1 MKKILG
7 VLAGAAVLVAT
18 PAHATNG
25 MRMIGFGPVQ
35 NGMGGVG
42 AAAPSDSAAVVSNPA
57 GLSGVAPRV
66 DLAVQAFMPTVKFD
80 ATYTPD
86 GVNMYKA
93 GETSDRPTDWL
104 PTVGAVFRLTP
115 DLTLGVAALGT
126 AGMGVD
132 YKAGA
137 NGLYGAKTKSSYM
150 NGRLAPAVA
159 YKLGDVSVG
168 VALNLMYAQ
177 MAFDVFNPTF
187 GGAAHFPTA
196 SSIGYGATLG
206 VTYAPVKEVTV
217 GAVYETKSTFQDFEF
232 TVGGQK
238 LKLGF
243 DQPQSATIGVAVR
256 PVDGVLVA
264 VDGQWINWSD
274 IMGKNLPKFTS
285 PPGAGGFNMNWD
297 DQVVVKAGV
306 EWKCRLHDPLKLRLG
321 YNYGKSP
328 VDAASAYEAI
338 LFPAIA
344 EHHFTVGA
352 GYDFGKLTVNA
363 AFVYSPEKK
372 ISGQNLA
379 QGIVAYETK
388 MSQTAFELGASYKF

>member
-7 VLAGAAVLVAT
+7 ILAGAALVTAT

-35 NGMGGVG
+35 NGMGGAG
-42 AAAPSDSAAVVSNPA
+42 AAAPSDSSAVVSNPA

-66 DLAVQAFMPTVKFD
+66 DLAVQAFMPTVKYT
-80 ATYTPD
+80 ATYTPN
-86 GVNMYKA
+86 GTNLFQA
-93 GETSDRPTDWL
+93 GQTSDRPTDWL
-104 PTVGAVFRLTP
+104 PTLGAVFRVTP

-126 AGMGVD
+126 NGMGVD
-132 YKAGA
+132 YEAGA
-137 NGLYGAKTKSSYM
+137 SGLYGAKTKSSYL
-150 NGRLAPAVA
+150 NGRLAPAAA
-159 YKLGDVSVG
+159 YRLGDLSVG

-177 MAFDVFNPTF
+177 MGFDVFNPAF
-187 GGAAHFPTA
+187 GGSAHFASA
-196 SSIGYGATLG
+196 SSLGYGATVG
-206 VTYAPVKEVTV
+206 VTFTPVKELTV
-217 GAVYETKSTFQDFEF
+217 GASYETKSSFQDFEF

-243 DQPQSATIGVAVR
+243 DQPQSATVGIAVR
-256 PVDGVLVA
+256 PVEWLLLA
-264 VDGQWINWSD
+264 VDGQWIDWSD

-285 PPGAGGFNMNWD
+285 PAGAGGFNMNWD
-297 DQVVVKAGV
+297 DQLVLKAGV

-321 YNYGKSP
+321 YDYGKSP
-328 VDAASAYEAI
+328 VDPASAYEAI

-352 GYDFGKLTVNA
+352 GYELGKVTVNA

-372 ISGQNLA
+372 ITGQNPN

-388 MSQTAFELGASYKF
+388 MSQTAFELGASYRF